1 MFVHPA
7 LQLYNRIIWITGY
20 LEKNMEWAGSTNV
33 VIFERNIIN
42 MNMGILFLLVESGRG
57 GEERGEE

>member
-1 MFVHPA
+1 
-7 LQLYNRIIWITGY
+7 
-20 LEKNMEWAGSTNV
+20 MEWAGSTNV

-42 MNMGILFLLVESGRG
+42 MNMGNSFFISGVRGG